1 MSLLNSALIP
11 SVLPGQISKSESV
24 RKSWKTSQLVA
35 QDFWL
40 QWQRIYLPTLVPRKK
55 WNKPRPNFKE
65 GELILLKDSSMV
77 KNQWSRGWI
86 YRVLPN
92 KDGNVRCVEIL
103 KPDGTILSRD
113 VQSICKLEVDIE

>member
-1 MSLLNSALIP
+1 MSLLNSALIQ
-11 SVLPGQISKSESV
+11 SVLPDQILKPESV
-24 RKSWKTSQLVA
+24 RKSWKTSQLMA

-65 GELILLKDSSMV
+65 GDLILLKESSIV
-77 KNQWSRGWI
+77 KNQWSRGRI
-86 YRVLPN
+86 YRILPN
-92 KDGNVRCVEIL
+92 KDGKVRCVEII

-113 VQSICKLEVDIE
+113 VQNICRLEVDVE